1 MRTLKRLAAVA
12 AAGVVMALSPVTA
25 YAGITYS
32 MSASPSRNKTITWR
46 MDSGGSA
53 EFRYKA
59 GADDESGFDSAYSL
73 GSASNASVEV
83 SNNGEYTMYART
95 EDGDIMYEVIP
106 VTNIDDASP
115 VITLLDIIK
124 NADGTYDV
132 TYSATDAFDVADTR
146 MIGGSVGTDYFDAAS
161 SIGGGVLKNLTPG
174 EYTIFAKDT
183 AGNIASYPFSLDA
196 TEWSTEYAESTSS
209 EWSTEWSTEYYGA
222 GIELHYKNVETGTA
236 QLSKQ
241 DATTGSELPGAKMTL
256 KDTEIGEVI
265 EEWTSGTSPH
275 IIKGLT
281 PGRTYTLIEVA
292 APDGYSKAESIEFTV
307 KSDGTVTKV
316 TMFDAPKPR
325 HSGGGSGSGGSSG
338 GGPGYVGET
347 VELCKKDVATGNE
360 LPGAHM
366 ELWNKDK
373 QTIIDSWTSGTTP
386 HYVSGL
392 SKGVTYT
399 LVEITAPDGY
409 SKAES
414 IDFTIRDTST
424 VTRVTMFDA
433 PINTP
438 APAPAPVPTSSGTLP
453 KKTKILPQTGGYWNL
468 TSLFLLVG
476 VICLGVG
483 IYSALWYKKKS
494 Q

>member
-1 MRTLKRLAAVA
+1 MKRLKYLAALC
-12 AAGVVMALSPVTA
+12 AAGTMMAFSALSA
-25 YAGITYS
+25 YAGVTYS
-32 MSASPSRNKTITWR
+32 MSASPSSKKTISWR
-46 MDSGGSA
+46 LEGGEGA
-53 EFRYKA
+53 EFRYKQ

-83 SNNGEYTMYART
+83 ANNGEYTMYART
-95 EDGDIMYEVIP
+95 SDGDIMYAVIP
-106 VTNIDDASP
+106 VTSIDDSAP

-146 MIGGSVGTDYFDAAS
+146 MIGGSVGADYFDAAS
-161 SIGGGVLKNLTPG
+161 SIGGGILKSLTPG
-174 EYTIFAKDT
+174 SYTIFAKDT
-183 AGNIASYPFSLDA
+183 AGNISTYPFSLDA
-196 TEWSTEYAESTSS
+196 SEWSTEYVETSS
-209 EWSTEWSTEYYGA
+209 TEWSTEWSTEYYGA
-222 GIELHYKNVETGTA
+222 GIELHVKNVETGTA

-281 PGRTYTLIEVA
+281 PGRTYTLIEVT
-292 APDGYSKAESIEFTV
+292 APDGYSKAESIDFTLHT
-307 KSDGTVTKV
+307 DGTVTKV
-316 TMFDAPKPR
+316 TMYDAPKPK
-325 HSGGGSGSGGSSG
+325 HSGGGGSSG
-338 GGPGYVGET
+338 GGGGPGYSGET

-433 PINTP
+433 PINAP
-438 APAPAPVPTSSGTLP
+438 APAPAPTSAGALP
-453 KKTKILPQTGGYWNL
+453 KKTRILPQTGGYYNF
-468 TSLFLLVG
+468 TSLTLMIGIIL
-476 VICLGVG
+476 LGVG
-483 IYSALWYKKKS
+483 IYASLWLRRNKPK
-494 Q
+494 